1 MIKIKDFTLSSTN
14 GGHVPLILRRGR
26 PWLSRPACA
35 ISAAAK
41 LEKQQYIK
49 FSSRVALW
57 AVGKTLCGEEEVRRL
72 VRMWKQQ
79 FI

>member
-49 FSSRVALW
+49 FSSRVAL
-57 AVGKTLCGEEEVRRL
+57 
-72 VRMWKQQ
+72 
-79 FI
+79 